1 METFIA
7 RFLNLHL
14 LNFLLQKTYQSFMKH
29 ISVQELK
36 QRLDAGEALHI
47 IDCREQDEY
56 DIDNLGVKL
65 LPLSQLSMMDA
76 DDIEDWKEEEVIV
89 HCRSGKRSMQACLLL
104 ETMGF
109 QKTTNVDGGIL
120 AWREHFGEQ
129 KIG

>member
-1 METFIA
+1 M
-7 RFLNLHL
+7 N
-14 LNFLLQKTYQSFMKH
+14 H

-36 QRLDAGEALHI
+36 NRLDAGETLHI

-56 DIDNLGVKL
+56 DTDNLGVKL

-76 DDIEDWKEEEVIV
+76 DEIEDWKEEEVIV

-109 QKTTNVDGGIL
+109 AHTTNVDGGIL